1 VRIERRETRRTEG
14 EMAETV
20 NVIVFPGGFNLPLWA
35 AEREGFFVRR
45 GLEVKMH
52 LTTSSVEQLTGLI
65 EGKWEIGLTGFDNVV
80 AYQEGQG
87 EAAVDRA
94 PDLFVFMGGDNAFLR
109 LVVQGD
115 IKNYF
120 DLKGKTLTVDAM
132 TTGFAFVLRKMLALN
147 GVAESDVNFERA
159 GGVMQRWEALKA
171 GKHAGTLLLTPF
183 DLLAEKVGLRV
194 LQKASDV
201 FPHYQGIVGAAR
213 RGWAKENAATLRH
226 FIRAYL
232 DALAWLFDPVNRGEA
247 ERILIDKVP
256 NMTAELAAATCKIF
270 LAKSG
275 GFEQEAR
282 VDVEGID
289 QVLELRSEYGQPK
302 KKFTDPRKYLDLGFY
317 DAARAVR

>member
-1 VRIERRETRRTEG
+1 MT
-14 EMAETV
+14 ETV

-35 AEREGFFVRR
+35 AESQ
-45 GLEVKMH
+45 GLFSRHGLTVKLH
-52 LTTSSVEQLTGLI
+52 LTTNSVEQLTGLI
-65 EGKWEIGLTGFDNVV
+65 EGKWEIGMTGFDNVV

-87 EAAVDRA
+87 EAVVDRA

-109 LVVQGD
+109 LVVQRD
-115 IKNYF
+115 VRNYS

-132 TTGFAFVLRKMLALN
+132 TTGFAFVLRKMLAVN
-147 GVAESDVNFERA
+147 GIAESDVNFERA

-171 GKHAGTLLLTPF
+171 GKHTGTLLLTPF

-213 RGWAKENAATLRH
+213 RSWAMENAETLRN

-232 DALAWLFDPVNRGEA
+232 DALAWLFDPAHRRAA
-247 ERILIDKVP
+247 ELILVERVP
-256 NMTAELAAATCKIF
+256 NMTPELAAATCEIF
-270 LAKSG
+270 LAKQG

-282 VDVEGID
+282 IDPEGIK

-302 KKFTDPRKYLDLGFY
+302 KKFTDMRKYLELDYY
-317 DAARAVR
+317 DAARAMS